1 MGYEDDRMNEK
12 LEYMYN
18 SLDYDHDRAKVRDK
32 FLNEV
37 NKRTTL
43 ADVGETL
50 DKLVVDSKA
59 A

>member
-1 MGYEDDRMNEK
+1 MNEK

-18 SLDYDHDRAKVRDK
+18 SLDYDNDRSRVRDK

-50 DKLVVDSKA
+50 DKLVIDSKA